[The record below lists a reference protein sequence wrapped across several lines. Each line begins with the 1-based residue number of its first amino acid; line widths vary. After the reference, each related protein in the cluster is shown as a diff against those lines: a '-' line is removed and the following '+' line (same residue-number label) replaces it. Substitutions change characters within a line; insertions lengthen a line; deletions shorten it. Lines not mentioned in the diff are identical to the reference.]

1 MYKEKINEKLQSE
14 YLLQEYDE
22 LISCKSLGTCN
33 CFEMISIFLYNRKT
47 KMPDNVYTIFTLE
60 SRPNVKEK
68 SELLLEKL
76 ESITDLYS
84 LGIQRKVLGI
94 SKVRYIYELLCNSR
108 DKGEIDIGDG
118 ILKVGYLEGIP
129 KVFVQQDSTK
139 EVLLNKVLKNNFTN
153 GSYVLEFFDCDKKIT
168 NVLNTA
174 QFKKMTRIIYD
185 AVPIDL
191 FSVSDRIGNFV
202 FQFPSSNIKIS
213 YETDEKERQLT
224 YHVSFNTECEADDE
238 FVLLSE
244 GTFDDSIISFG
255 AKTFGQNGCS
265 ATFLV
270 GDASRL
276 CKTTVVDMKRQLIL
290 SRQETSFMRRIISV
304 LQMGAQYGEL
314 RIIYDENGNVVSTIE
329 PVSAMNCCVG
339 PPVIRMRDEH
349 IEKRQ
354 YSRRVEELYARAEFR
369 RYGRD
374 SEPQKALR
382 DVIALMNRAKTGKV
396 YLWDPYL
403 TVEDIL
409 RTWYFTKSMNVTLYA
424 ITSGEIAE
432 KNNMNVYSWIEQQQ
446 EIMEKRSNHYGIHVE
461 FRCQWADYGY
471 KFHDRFLMVLDSD
484 QNKPSV
490 WSLGTSVNSLGKKHH
505 IIQSVEHP
513 RMMIDAFEELW
524 NELDVPEC
532 LVWEKGI

>member
-1 MYKEKINEKLQSE
+1 MEKRRK
-14 YLLQEYDE
+14 
-22 LISCKSLGTCN
+22 
-33 CFEMISIFLYNRKT
+33 NRIILSHRYSAPRFRRK
-47 KMPDNVYTIFTLE
+47 
-60 SRPNVKEK
+60 
-68 SELLLEKL
+68 KL
-76 ESITDLYS
+76 EVHI
-84 LGIQRKVLGI
+84 
-94 SKVRYIYELLCNSR
+94 
-108 DKGEIDIGDG
+108 
-118 ILKVGYLEGIP
+118 
-129 KVFVQQDSTK
+129 
-139 EVLLNKVLKNNFTN
+139 
-153 GSYVLEFFDCDKKIT
+153 LEFFDCDKKVT
-168 NVLNTA
+168 NILNTT
-174 QFKKMTRIIYD
+174 QFKKMTSIIYD

-202 FQFPSSNIKIS
+202 FQFPSLNVKVS
-213 YETDEKERQLT
+213 YKMDDKERQLT
-224 YHVSFNTECEADDE
+224 YHVSFDSECEADAE
-238 FVLLSE
+238 FILLSE
-244 GTFDDSIISFG
+244 GAFDDSMISLG
-255 AKTFGQNGCS
+255 AKTFGQSGCNT
-265 ATFLV
+265 TFLV

-276 CKTTVVDMKRQLIL
+276 CKTTIIDMKRQMIL
-290 SRQETSFMRRIISV
+290 SRQETSLMRKIISV
-304 LQMGAQYGEL
+304 FQVGAQYGEL
-314 RIIYDENGNVVSTIE
+314 RIIYDEKGNVVNTIE

-339 PPVIRMRDEH
+339 PPVIRMRDDH

-374 SEPQKALR
+374 LKPQKALE

-409 RTWYFTKSMNVTLYA
+409 HTWYFTKSMNVTLYA

-471 KFHDRFLMVLDSD
+471 KFHDRFLMILGSD
-484 QNKPSV
+484 RNKPSV

-513 RMMIDAFEELW
+513 RMMVDAFEELW

-532 LVWEKGI
+532 LVWKKGI